1 MTQQDTD
8 NRASVQD
15 ILAQQGIRT
24 SPGKSGDSTST
35 ITTGLAGAADMDKS
49 DFLGAV
55 LVGEQLGK
63 TMGLSSKKEVT
74 RHFRDPYDI
83 VLKAMVMAMTTGDTG
98 LTAATDTRRGAIL
111 MGNMPKDILSLG
123 GKVEFDV
130 MDLGEDGTE
139 VIGASEIKGQMFAWG
154 KGKRTLNGVL
164 DEAERMARRL

>member
-1 MTQQDTD
+1 MSDSGKSD
-8 NRASVQD
+8 RISVQD
-15 ILAQQGIRT
+15 ILAEQGIRT
-24 SPGKSGDSTST
+24 ASAASGDSKST
-35 ITTGLAGAADMDKS
+35 ITTGLAGGADMSKG
-49 DFLGAV
+49 DFLGVV

-63 TMGLSSKKEVT
+63 GLGLSSKKEVT

-83 VLKAMVMAMTTGDTG
+83 VLKAMVLAMSAGDTG

-111 MGNMPKDILSLG
+111 MGGMPSDILSTG
-123 GKVEFDV
+123 GRVEFDV
-130 MDLGEDGTE
+130 VDLGQDGTE

>member
-1 MTQQDTD
+1 MTQRDTD
-8 NRASVQD
+8 KRASVQD
-15 ILAQQGIRT
+15 ILAQHGIRT
-24 SPGKSGDSTST
+24 SSGKSGDSTST
-35 ITTGLAGAADMDKS
+35 ITTGRAGAADMGKS

-63 TMGLSSKKEVT
+63 SMGLSSKKEVT
-74 RHFRDPYDI
+74 RHFCDPYDI

-123 GKVEFDV
+123 GKVEFEV
-130 MDLGEDGTE
+130 IDLGENGTE

-154 KGKRTLNGVL
+154 KSKRMLNAVL
-164 DEAERMARRL
+164 NEAERMARRL